1 MHVTPLKLQILRR
14 DNFEGKKEMDVESS
28 KAAAKKAES
37 PKKHKRRNIC
47 LGVTAA
53 VILFIFLLLLIL
65 GLTVFKPKQPTTT
78 VDSTSISGLKVSLD
92 IARLSVLVNV
102 SLDIDLSIK
111 NPNEVS
117 AKYKDTSAFLNYRGQ
132 VVGQVPIPAGKIS
145 ADSTQPMNVT
155 LTLLADR
162 LLSDSQLFSDVMAG
176 AIPFNTLTKIS
187 GKVSIFNLF
196 KVQFTSTTRCDL
208 VVFVSN
214 STIGDQKCKY
224 KTKL

>member
-1 MHVTPLKLQILRR
+1 
-14 DNFEGKKEMDVESS
+14 MDVESS

-53 VILFIFLLLLIL
+53 GILFIFLLLLIL

-78 VDSTSISGLKVSLD
+78 VDSTSISDMKVSFD
-92 IARLSVLVNV
+92 IARLRVDVNV
-102 SLDIDLSIK
+102 SLDVDLSIK
-111 NPNEVS
+111 NPNKVS
-117 AKYKDTSAFLNYRGQ
+117 VKYKNSSAFLNYRGQ
-132 VVGQVPIPAGKIS
+132 VVGEAPIPAGKIL
-145 ADSTQPMNVT
+145 ADKTQPINVT
-155 LTLLADR
+155 VTLMADR

-187 GKVSIFNLF
+187 GKASIFNLF
-196 KVQFTSTTRCDL
+196 NVHITSTSSCDL
-208 VVFVSN
+208 LVFVSN
-214 STIGDQKCKY
+214 RTIGDQKCKY